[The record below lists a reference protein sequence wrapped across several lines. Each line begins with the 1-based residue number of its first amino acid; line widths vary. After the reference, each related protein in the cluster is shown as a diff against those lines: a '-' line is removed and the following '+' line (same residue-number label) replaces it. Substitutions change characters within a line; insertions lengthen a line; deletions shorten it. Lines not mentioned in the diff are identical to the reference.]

1 MGKKSGPLIVFL
13 FWGWGVLELVSG
25 KKIQD
30 CSFIYLTVNMVFNR
44 ELLGLLRGDL
54 IASCNV
60 TQALMFL
67 NVLHAMQ
74 IVHINSVSVI

>member
-1 MGKKSGPLIVFL
+1 M
-13 FWGWGVLELVSG
+13 G

-30 CSFIYLTVNMVFNR
+30 CSFIYLTVNMVFNS
-44 ELLGLLRGDL
+44 EWLGLLRRDL